1 MLNERNYMVCRVL
14 LVNPPQKTRYPQPS
28 LGLASLA
35 AVLESSGHNVKI
47 LDMPA
52 LKLSELSAETIL
64 QEKPDIIGITAM
76 TPTLNAALAVA
87 KKVKETSN
95 NTLVALGGPHAT
107 VLPEETLEKAY
118 DLDFVI
124 RGEGEQTFADLVNH
138 LQGNKTGLEKVSGL
152 TYRKEECVRS
162 NDYRSLIADLDTL
175 PFPAFHLLPLDKY
188 RIHPPFGRRK
198 PILPIITSRGCPYR
212 CLFCSKSVFG
222 KKYRV
227 NSPNYVISE
236 IQSLIERFGVRE
248 IKFYDDSFTL
258 NRKRVLEICRL
269 LKENKID
276 IQWTCETRVNLVD
289 RDLLAVMKEAG
300 CYMIEYGV
308 ESGVQDILN
317 TLKKDVT
324 VNQVHDSFKL
334 THDAGIETV
343 AYFMIGSPGESVR
356 TIEETISFSKKLDP
370 DFAQFS
376 IATPFPGTELY
387 ELALES
393 GQVPNSWNGYVYAD
407 LESVDNPSFN
417 SKLLSRAELGS
428 LNKKAYMAF
437 YLRWRYLAKRLKK
450 MRTVDDFRTSVSG
463 LSMLLQSVS

>member
-289 RDLLAVMKEAG
+289 RDLLDVMKEAG